1 MSDKKLIIFSK
12 APDPGLVKT
21 RLIPALGQH
30 KATQLYRY
38 MLEQTVLMAHSLEG
52 IDCELHCSPD
62 TQHPFFTQLAEKYPF
77 KRVSQQGANLGDK
90 MAFALQQTLK
100 NSQQCVIIG
109 CDCPAIDSA
118 YIKLAFERL
127 SSTDVVIGPASDG
140 GYVLIGSN
148 ISHSKIF
155 NNINWSTAQVLHQ
168 TIKNLDLL
176 RLNYHKLGTLSDIDT
191 MDDLAHLPTHYLNHA
206 FTRPLK

>member
-62 TQHPFFTQLAEKYPF
+62 TQHPFFNT
-77 KRVSQQGANLGDK
+77 VS
-90 MAFALQQTLK
+90 
-100 NSQQCVIIG
+100 
-109 CDCPAIDSA
+109 
-118 YIKLAFERL
+118 
-127 SSTDVVIGPASDG
+127 
-140 GYVLIGSN
+140 
-148 ISHSKIF
+148 
-155 NNINWSTAQVLHQ
+155 
-168 TIKNLDLL
+168 
-176 RLNYHKLGTLSDIDT
+176 
-191 MDDLAHLPTHYLNHA
+191 
-206 FTRPLK
+206 